1 VTSRLRIGE
10 LARRTGVNPAL
21 LRAWERRYGL
31 IEPERTDGGFRLY
44 SARDERR
51 VRTMVEHLGRGLA
64 AAEAARLS
72 RSEGAEGDGDVAD
85 GPLLD
90 ALLAFDETAAHA
102 AFDRL
107 LADLGREAVLR
118 DGVLPALRAIGEGW
132 ERGDV
137 SVAQEHFASG
147 LLRGRLLGLAR
158 GWDRGSGRRALLAAP
173 PGERHDL
180 GLIAFG
186 LALREHGWRVTLLG
200 ADTPLDTVRE
210 AATRLSPSVVVLAA
224 MDPARLEA
232 VADEVAALG
241 AAVPVLL
248 AGAGATRSLAAAAGV
263 GLLDDDP
270 FAAAATL
277 AASPA

>member
-72 RSEGAEGDGDVAD
+72 RSEGAEGDGDVTD

-147 LLRGRLLGLAR
+147 LVRGRLLGLAR

-210 AATRLSPSVVVLAA
+210 AAARLSPSVVVLAA

-232 VADEVAALG
+232 VADEVASLG
-241 AAVPVLL
+241 AVVPVLL